1 MPPESLKYLFDVREA
16 ENLLVRFTQGKGSD
30 DYSEDLLLKSAVERQ
45 FEIIGEAINQMS
57 RVDPDTAVCI
67 SEFKRII
74 AFRNI
79 LVHGY
84 AQVDDLTVWGMI
96 ESRIPVLLQEVSALL
111 NEHPT

>member
-16 ENLLVRFTQGKGSD
+16 ANLLVRFTQGKGFD

-57 RVDPDTAVCI
+57 RVDPDTAARI

-79 LVHGY
+79 LIHGY